1 MEIANQ
7 DLVKVLSRAN
17 ECMRRLIEAG
27 LTYEDLQT
35 PIDNPEKRKSIADFW
50 KSQTP
55 EKRLPKVN
63 TTKDLIL
70 DSFKSLDS
78 CRYSYG
84 RESINAHGIKV
95 IEFNKLKDE
104 YCQKMLGIIMSSIEK
119 ELSKKY
125 LHTPISLFLTYEDW
139 YNYRWEASSKEI
151 KSIRDVV
158 KACIYQLLQDEKAIF
173 GFPGTNLF
181 EEKQNEKLIEV
192 LKYFGYKISKSENET
207 VSNVGGIII
216 IRHNYETKEK
226 FTYSQITSHYYRDPL
241 FD

>member
-17 ECMRRLIEAG
+17 ECVRRLIEAG
-27 LTYEDLQT
+27 LTFEDLQI
-35 PIDNPEKRKSIADFW
+35 PIDDPEKRKKIVDFW

-55 EKRLPKVN
+55 EKRIPKVYVS
-63 TTKDLIL
+63 KDSVL

-78 CRYSYG
+78 SRYSYG
-84 RESINAHGIKV
+84 RESANARGSKV
-95 IEFNKLKDE
+95 PEFNKLKNE
-104 YCQKMLGIIMSSIEK
+104 CCQKMLEIVMRRVER

-125 LHTPISLFLTYEDW
+125 LLTHISLFSTYEDW
-139 YNYRWEASSKEI
+139 YNYRYKESSKEI
-151 KSIRDVV
+151 KSLCDVIRE
-158 KACIYQLLQDEKAIF
+158 CIYQLLQNENAIF
-173 GFPGTNLF
+173 GFPKTNLF
-181 EEKQNEKLIEV
+181 EEKQNERLVGI
-192 LKYFGYKISKSENET
+192 LKYFGYKISKSEHEP

-226 FTYSQITSHYYRDPL
+226 FVFSQVTSHYYRDPL